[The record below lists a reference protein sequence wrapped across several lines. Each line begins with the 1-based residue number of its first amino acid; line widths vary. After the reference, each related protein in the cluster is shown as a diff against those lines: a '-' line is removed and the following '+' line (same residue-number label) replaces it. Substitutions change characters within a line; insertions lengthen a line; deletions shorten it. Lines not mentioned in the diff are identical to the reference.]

1 MAYATKKN
9 TKAKKAFK
17 TNDEKIGSHANHFN
31 AKFIAYVEKNKKL
44 PWERDWNTSGSDD
57 FLDQRN
63 ACTQRPYNY
72 FLNQIYL
79 SMEAEANG
87 WGNQWI
93 TKNGIEKNGGTFKG
107 SPTWIY
113 GWFYWEQVQTNEK
126 GEVLKDSKGKD
137 VKKSGYN
144 FKTYRVWNTDQCE
157 GLPTKLQSTDE
168 EDAVEYTPLEGRV
181 DNAEEYISNIGANVT
196 FGGDRAYYR
205 PSTDTIGM
213 PTFESFKTVEGYYST
228 FTHELIHWTKT
239 EDRCK
244 RKDNHASRKA
254 YAFEEL
260 IAEMGAVYTM
270 HNLGIKMDKRAFDNH
285 CAYVDSWMKAL
296 DKDTR
301 FIIDASMQADRAV
314 KFLNKTSN
322 ENGTSKLLNKLEG
335 ELKKKVA

>member
-1 MAYATKKN
+1 MK
-9 TKAKKAFK
+9 
-17 TNDEKIGSHANHFN
+17 
-31 AKFIAYVEKNKKL
+31 
-44 PWERDWNTSGSDD
+44 
-57 FLDQRN
+57 
-63 ACTQRPYNY
+63 
-72 FLNQIYL
+72 
-79 SMEAEANG
+79 AEANG
-87 WGNQWI
+87 WGNKWI
-93 TKNGIEKNGGTFKG
+93 GKKNIIANGGTFKG
-107 SPTWIY
+107 SATWVY

-144 FKTYRVWNTDQCE
+144 FKTYAVWNTDQCE

-181 DNAEEYISNIGANVT
+181 DNAEEYIKNIGANVT

-213 PTFESFKTVEGYYST
+213 PTFESFKTVECYYST
-228 FTHELIHWTKT
+228 FIHEHIHWTKT

-270 HNLGIKMDKRAFDNH
+270 HNLGIKMDEKAFDNH
-285 CAYVDSWMKAL
+285 LAYIDSWMKAL

-301 FIIDASMQADRAV
+301 FIVDASMQADRAV
-314 KFLNKTSN
+314 KFLD
-322 ENGTSKLLNKLEG
+322 KLQQKEPL
-335 ELKKKVA
+335 KKVA